1 MEWNQGYIADI
12 EYIHGF
18 YAELAPEQLAMA
30 AVMRGNRAPSLSE
43 GFTYFEM
50 GCGQGDSL
58 NLLAAA
64 NPQGRFYGN
73 DFNPSHVAGAQAL
86 ASAAG
91 LENVTILEKSFQELA
106 TLELPQFDFICLHGI
121 YAWISTENRKAIV
134 DFIRTRLKAGGLVY
148 VSYNCLPGWSA
159 TAPLRRLMTDYAHAG
174 GGTLPQQVDRALAFT
189 TRLRDLKAGFF
200 TPSPLLDGRLA
211 QIQSASRTYLAHEYF
226 NTHWTPFYHADVVR
240 DLGEAKLSYVG
251 PANYAEHFE
260 FMHLAEPALKVL
272 AEIQEP
278 VLRETVKDFLTN
290 AVFRK
295 DIFTRGR
302 MALPLAE
309 QRAAVAAK
317 RFILT
322 IPRAEVVLK
331 VRFPIGE
338 VNLLPEIYNPVLDEL
353 DKGPRTL
360 AELIAALVPN
370 VTAERVQQALLV
382 LLASGHVLL
391 APADLFKQRKEA
403 TDRFNAVVIER
414 SNQSD
419 ELQFLASPVSGS
431 GVFVDLV
438 DRLFLSASQKNQDL
452 VTVAWAALQA
462 RNQVMLKNGKPL
474 ATPEENL
481 QELKERATVFTEKRL
496 PRLQKLGIS

>member
-1 MEWNQGYIADI
+1 MEWNQGYISDI

-18 YAELAPEQLAMA
+18 YAELAPEQLAMVA
-30 AVMRGNRAPSLSE
+30 LMRGNRAPALSE

-106 TLELPQFDFICLHGI
+106 TLDLPQFDFICLHGI
-121 YAWISTENRKAIV
+121 YAWISAENRKAIV

-174 GGTLPQQVDRALAFT
+174 GGTLPQQVDRALSFT
-189 TRLRDLKAGFF
+189 SRLRDLKVGFF

-211 QIQSASRTYLAHEYF
+211 QLQSASRTYLAHEYF

-240 DLGEAKLSYVG
+240 DMGEAKLSFVAPASYV
-251 PANYAEHFE
+251 EHFE
-260 FMHLAEPALKVL
+260 FLQLPEPALRLL

-295 DIFTRGR
+295 DVFTRGR
-302 MALPLAE
+302 LALPLAE
-309 QRAAVAAK
+309 QRAIIAAK
-317 RFILT
+317 RFMLST
-322 IPRAEVVLK
+322 PRAEIVLK
-331 VRFPIGE
+331 MRFPIGE
-338 VNLLPEIYNPVLDEL
+338 INLLPEIYNPVLDEL
-353 DKGPRTL
+353 EKGSRTL
-360 AELIAALVPN
+360 AELSTALVPG
-370 VTAERVQQALLV
+370 VPLERVQQAVLV
-382 LLASGHVLL
+382 LLASGHVVL
-391 APADLFKQRKEA
+391 APTGYGAQRKES

-414 SNQSD
+414 ANQSD
-419 ELQFLASPVSGS
+419 ELQFLASPVTGT
-431 GVFVDLV
+431 GIFIDLV
-438 DRLFLSASQKNQDL
+438 DRLFLSALQKDQEL
-452 VTVAWAALQA
+452 TTFAWDALRA
-462 RNQVMLKNGKPL
+462 RNQVILKEGKPL
-474 ATPEENL
+474 NTPEENL
-481 QELKERATVFTEKRL
+481 QELKERATLFTEKRL
-496 PRLQKLGIS
+496 PRLQKLGIG

>member
-18 YAELAPEQLAMA
+18 YAELAPEQLVMA
-30 AVMRGNRAPSLSE
+30 ALMRGNRVPALTE

-91 LENVTILEKSFQELA
+91 LENVTFLEKSFQELR
-106 TLELPQFDFICLHGI
+106 TVDLPQFDFICLHGVI
-121 YAWISTENRKAIV
+121 TWINVENRKAIV
-134 DFIRTRLKAGGLVY
+134 DFIRTRLKPGGLVY

-159 TAPLRRLMTDYAHAG
+159 TAPLRRLMTEYAYAG
-174 GGTLPQQVDRALAFT
+174 GGTTLQQVDRALSFT
-189 TRLRDLKAGFF
+189 ARLQDLKVGFF
-200 TPSPLLDGRLA
+200 APNQALDARLA
-211 QIQSASRTYLAHEYF
+211 QIQSASRSYLAHEYF
-226 NTHWTPFYHADVVR
+226 HRDWTPFYHADVVR
-240 DLGEAKLSYVG
+240 ELAEAKLAFVA
-251 PANYAEHFE
+251 PANYLEHFE
-260 FMHLAEPALKVL
+260 FLHLAEPALKVL

-302 MALPLAE
+302 MAMPIAE

-317 RFILT
+317 QFILT
-322 IPRAEVVLK
+322 TPRAEVSLQM
-331 VRFPIGE
+331 RFPIGE
-338 VNLLPEIYNPVLDEL
+338 INLLPEIYNPVLDEL

-360 AELIAALVPN
+360 AELFAALAPGLPP
-370 VTAERVQQALLV
+370 ERIQQALLV
-382 LLASGHVLL
+382 LLASGHILL
-391 APADLFKQRKEA
+391 APTGYTEQRKEA
-403 TDRFNAVVIER
+403 TGRFNAMVVER
-414 SNQSD
+414 ANQSD
-419 ELQFLASPVSGS
+419 ELQFLASPVAGT
-431 GVFVDLV
+431 GIFVDLV
-438 DRLFLSASQKNQDL
+438 DRLFLSALKKDQDL
-452 VTVAWAALQA
+452 ATFAWEALRA
-462 RNQVMLKNGKPL
+462 RNQVMLKGGKPL
-474 ATPEENL
+474 GTPEENL
-481 QELKERATVFTEKRL
+481 QELKERATIFTEKRL
-496 PRLQKLGIS
+496 ARLQKLGIG